1 MIDFESTLKISLR
14 SLKVNKMRSI
24 LTSLGIIIGVS
35 AVIIMLSIGEGAK
48 QRINKDIASM
58 GSNLLM
64 VMSGSTTSS
73 GVRMGSGTQPTLTI
87 KDSEAMLKHCPSVL
101 EVAPTVSQ
109 VQQLVYSNQNW
120 STTVNGITPGY
131 MPIRM
136 WEVESGRGITQ
147 DDLKNTTKVALL
159 GTTVTENLFGDMD
172 PLNKTVR
179 IGGMPF
185 KVIGILK
192 SKGQNGMGQDQD
204 DTVLIPI
211 TTAQK
216 KLFGTDF
223 PGMVKH
229 ISVQAKDE
237 NSLESAQEEITE
249 LLRERHNLGKTK
261 EDDFTIRN
269 FTQMLETAKQASNTM
284 AILLG
289 SIASVSLLVGGIGIM
304 NIMLVSVTERTK
316 EIGIRMAIGAT
327 AMDIRIQFLFEALLL
342 SLAGGA
348 LLPIFTGG
356 SRVANL
362 RLKKATYERILQD
375 YYKTNLTAIQEVNDA
390 LVTSKMDKTKM
401 EQTLKQSKL
410 EKADYSYN
418 EDKFNQGTISKLDL
432 LQFKENLLAIDQ
444 LVAQQKVECMVDS
457 VGLYKATASKI

>member
-1 MIDFESTLKISLR
+1 MIDFESTFKISLR

-64 VMSGSTTSS
+64 VLSGSTTSS
-73 GVRMGSGTQPTLTI
+73 GVRMGSGTQPTLTL
-87 KDSEAMLKHCPSVL
+87 KDSEAILKYCPSVL

-109 VQQLVYSNQNW
+109 VAQLVYSNQNW
-120 STTVNGITPGY
+120 STSVNGITPGF
-131 MPIRM
+131 MPIRL
-136 WEVESGRGITQ
+136 WEVESGRSITE
-147 DDLKNTTKVALL
+147 DDLKNNTKVAIL
-159 GTTVTENLFGDMD
+159 GSTVATNLFGDMD
-172 PLNKTVR
+172 PINKTIR
-179 IGGMPF
+179 ITGMPF
-185 KVIGILK
+185 KVVGVLK

-216 KLFGTDF
+216 KLFGTAF
-223 PGMVKH
+223 PGTVKH
-229 ISVQAKDE
+229 INVQAVDSE
-237 NSLESAQEEITE
+237 SLSSAEKEIAE
-249 LLRERHNLGKTK
+249 LLRERHNLGKNK

-316 EIGIRMAIGAT
+316 EIGIRMAIGAK
-327 AMDIRIQFLFEALLL
+327 AMDIRIQFLVEALLL
-342 SLAGGA
+342 SLAGG
-348 LLPIFTGG
+348 LLGVVIGVLG
-356 SRVANL
+356 A
-362 RLKKATYERILQD
+362 KI
-375 YYKTNLTAIQEVNDA
+375 
-390 LVTSKMDKTKM
+390 
-401 EQTLKQSKL
+401 
-410 EKADYSYN
+410 
-418 EDKFNQGTISKLDL
+418 
-432 LQFKENLLAIDQ
+432 
-444 LVAQQKVECMVDS
+444 
-457 VGLYKATASKI
+457 VGLFSEMTVVISAVPILISFGFSGIVGILFGYYPAYKASLLNPIEALRYE